1 MKNMPSSPPPPT
13 SGGISAVH
21 PDIIQTHI
29 LTKIDGPTLA
39 SAACASPL
47 LHALCTEEKLW
58 MDICNS
64 TWPSTN
70 QSFLSD
76 IISTFPAGH
85 RSFFS
90 DSFSGIDH
98 RQPAQQVNRSFTS
111 PQLISAVDI
120 RYGQKVIYSKV
131 EITETETEWFRC
143 TPFRIDLLDRKEPVT
158 TQVKFEN
165 DDVKFQLGIPK
176 NMSLSWILIDPTRK
190 RAVNLSSRFPVSV
203 TRHWLT
209 GDVQA
214 EYAVVMTGD
223 RLGRSSEFIKC
234 SVVVTCGG
242 KGGGDLHVREVGM
255 HVQDM
260 EGKGLSGGDSLVI
273 LQGALESGRRK
284 KGNEERERYREY
296 LEMMRESRE
305 RKLRRERRLD
315 LLCIVTGVTIFMA
328 FWGFILLR

>member
-1 MKNMPSSPPPPT
+1 M
-13 SGGISAVH
+13 
-21 PDIIQTHI
+21 
-29 LTKIDGPTLA
+29 
-39 SAACASPL
+39 
-47 LHALCTEEKLW
+47 
-58 MDICNS
+58 
-64 TWPSTN
+64 
-70 QSFLSD
+70 
-76 IISTFPAGH
+76 
-85 RSFFS
+85 
-90 DSFSGIDH
+90 
-98 RQPAQQVNRSFTS
+98 
-111 PQLISAVDI
+111 
-120 RYGQKVIYSKV
+120 
-131 EITETETEWFRC
+131 
-143 TPFRIDLLDRKEPVT
+143 
-158 TQVKFEN
+158 
-165 DDVKFQLGIPK
+165 
-176 NMSLSWILIDPTRK
+176 
-190 RAVNLSSRFPVSV
+190 
-203 TRHWLT
+203 
-209 GDVQA
+209 
-214 EYAVVMTGD
+214 VMTGD